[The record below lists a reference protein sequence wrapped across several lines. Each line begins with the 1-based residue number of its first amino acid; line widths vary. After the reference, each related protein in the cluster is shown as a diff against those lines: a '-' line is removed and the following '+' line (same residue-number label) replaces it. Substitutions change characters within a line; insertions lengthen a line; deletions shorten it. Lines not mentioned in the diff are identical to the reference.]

1 MRGSDMDK
9 RSYWAWGL
17 ALGATC
23 VLTALSLRI
32 HGLPE
37 TALYLAIALLLLV
50 PVYAIR
56 RFVRA
61 SGSLSLWRGL
71 FILFGASCLTF
82 ILWLSFTVLWRFSLV
97 TTLLAYS
104 IGVSIGGYLGDKL
117 GKRRGYMP
125 FVE

>member
-1 MRGSDMDK
+1 MDK

-17 ALGATC
+17 ALGTTC
-23 VLTALSLRI
+23 VLIALSLRV
-32 HGLPE
+32 HGLPK
-37 TALYLAIALLLLV
+37 TALYLAISLLLLG

-61 SGSLSLWRGL
+61 STSFSLWRGL
-71 FILFGASCLTF
+71 FILFGASC
-82 ILWLSFTVLWRFSLV
+82 
-97 TTLLAYS
+97 
-104 IGVSIGGYLGDKL
+104 KL